1 MQVVLNQLCSSFGLL
16 DFASKVRPGMLAY
29 VIHPQNTKNRLC
41 VCARCTLWY
50 DSVRFIET
58 TTCQ

>member
-1 MQVVLNQLCSSFGLL
+1 
-16 DFASKVRPGMLAY
+16 MLAY

-58 TTCQ
+58 TTCQLLVSVGNVN